1 MPGSLYFLHYRLRG
15 ESAKTVFFEEV
26 VINPGPYQEQINEL
40 KVPDHLCAAFDLQ
53 ESEVRPWSRF
63 TQMEKEQA

>member
-1 MPGSLYFLHYRLRG
+1 MPGSVYIFCIIDYVESLLRL
-15 ESAKTVFFEEV
+15 FFEEV

-40 KVPDHLCAAFDLQ
+40 KVPDHLCAAFDKPDLQ

-63 TQMEKEQA
+63 TQME